1 MQDNL
6 VKIRPSLWLAF
17 ALLSAILLN
26 GCGGGSNGGSS
37 APVSNGLAQIQAQM
51 NSFTNLFAAGLP
63 GLTVAS
69 AYLDTADSNF
79 KMDGMSAAIYAK
91 QLTTAPA
98 PLASGDYFLLTL
110 AGVFDNTS
118 QNNNAADTQWV
129 DAIQFNASGVTLGR
143 SRVKFKNVGGT
154 WLIDGNERAVL
165 VNLRAESAMTAATSS
180 VPATFSSDINIS
192 VDPTTAALSGIASA
206 RVSGSSIVSSSP
218 SGLLVYSNSAPA
230 TPASAVLNSQISLC
244 DSNTNVVNNC
254 TNAADGSTYTITL
267 YDSSGAVVATY
278 LEVLNKAPL
287 PATALSA
294 ANFPSAASIS
304 PSTIGGVTPGA
315 SMSLSWTNP
324 GGLVS
329 NWVDFTVSDSNG
341 QLVFQLSGPSSGN
354 TFSGTF
360 PSNTCT
366 TANVCTYPVANS
378 GITLSRFQVTIEAA
392 DAYGRQYFL
401 FK

>member
-154 WLIDGNERAVL
+154 WLIDGNERAVQ
-165 VNLRAESAMTAATSS
+165 VNFRAESAMTSAIAATGTTPA
-180 VPATFSSDINIS
+180 VAATFSSDVNIS
-192 VDPTTAALSGIASA
+192 IDPTTAALSGVASA
-206 RVSGSSIVSSSP
+206 WVSSPSILSSSP
-218 SGLLVYSNSAPA
+218 SGFLVYSNSAPA
-230 TPASAVLNSQISLC
+230 TPASAVQTSQIFLC
-244 DSNTNVVNNC
+244 DSTITNNC
-254 TNAADGSTYTITL
+254 TNALDGSVYTITL
-267 YDSSGAVVATY
+267 KDNTGAVIATY
-278 LEVLNKAPL
+278 NEVLNKAPL
-287 PATALSA
+287 PASALDTTM
-294 ANFPSAASIS
+294 FPSIGAI
-304 PSTIGGVTPGA
+304 TIAGGTPGA
-315 SMSLSWTNP
+315 ITDVTPNAALGLSWANP
-324 GGLVS
+324 TGLVS
-329 NWVDFTVSDSNG
+329 NWVDFTVWDSNG
-341 QLVFQLSGPSSGN
+341 QLVLQLSGPPSGN
-354 TFSGTF
+354 SFSGIF
-360 PSNTCT
+360 P
-366 TANVCTYPVANS
+366 AFAPPAS
-378 GITLSRFQVTIEAA
+378 GVVLSKFGVTVEAS
-392 DAYGRQYFL
+392 DVYGRQYVV